1 MDKQPPIDNS
11 ASPTLSRR
19 SVFMGAGAIGA
30 VGALAAVASLPD
42 ATPQSA
48 ETAQPKPEPAGG
60 YQLTEHV
67 KQYYAKAR
75 V

>member
-1 MDKQPPIDNS
+1 
-11 ASPTLSRR
+11 
-19 SVFMGAGAIGA
+19 VGA

-42 ATPQSA
+42 AAPQPA

-60 YQLTEHV
+60 YRLTEHV